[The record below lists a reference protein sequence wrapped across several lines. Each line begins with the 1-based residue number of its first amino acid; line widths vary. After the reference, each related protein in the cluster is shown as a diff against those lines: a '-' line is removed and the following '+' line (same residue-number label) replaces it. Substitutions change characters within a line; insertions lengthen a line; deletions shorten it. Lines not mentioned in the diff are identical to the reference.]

1 MNLVIDSGNSNTKIG
16 YFQSGQLSEMKI
28 IPNKEFS
35 TDYISKSEHII
46 ISTVSDIDFTSVLS
60 QRNVYKLTAHTSL
73 PFTIQYSTPE
83 TLGTDRIAAVAGAYA
98 KFAGQNC
105 LVINVGTCI
114 TSDFIDHQG
123 IYKGGSI
130 SPGIHMRYKALHQ
143 QTAKLPL
150 IETMNLPPLTGQS
163 TYDAISSGV
172 LHGVLAEVK
181 GTIDAYTQ
189 NHPDCKIIITGGD
202 CFFFET
208 NIKATIFAVP
218 ELVLIGLNSILE
230 HNVFKA

>member
-1 MNLVIDSGNSNTKIG
+1 MNLVIDSGNSNTKMG
-16 YFQSGQLSEMKI
+16 YFQSGQLSEMKV

-35 TDYISKSEHII
+35 TDNIPYSEHII
-46 ISTVSDIDFTSVLS
+46 ISTVSDIDFTSVLPQS
-60 QRNVYKLTAHTSL
+60 NVYKLSSDTAL
-73 PFTIQYSTPE
+73 PFSNQYATPQ
-83 TLGTDRIAAVAGAYA
+83 TLGTDRIAAVAGAFA
-98 KFAGQNC
+98 KFPEQNC
-105 LVINVGTCI
+105 LVINAGTCI
-114 TSDFIDHQG
+114 TTDFIDKQG
-123 IYKGGSI
+123 TYQGGSI
-130 SPGIHMRYKALHQ
+130 SPGINMRYKALNQ

-150 IETMNLPPLTGQS
+150 IDTMTLPPLTAQS
-163 TYDAISSGV
+163 THDAIASGV
-172 LHGVLAEVK
+172 LHGSLSEVQ
-181 GTIDAYTQ
+181 GMINAYTQ